1 MTKRLKLLLVIAGYI
16 YSQGT
21 SGIDSL
27 SIISEDWCHD
37 LPRAVYANLKR
48 VNVSNKWFEVYRL
61 DNDVFAI
68 YEPHQWQEVISYL
81 ILGREKALL
90 FDTGNGI
97 GKISEIVNQRSCR

>member
-21 SGIDSL
+21 SGIDSI

-37 LPRAVYANLKR
+37 IPRAVYANLKR
-48 VNVSNKWFEVYRL
+48 INVSNKWFEVYRL

-68 YEPHQWQEVISYL
+68 
-81 ILGREKALL
+81 
-90 FDTGNGI
+90 
-97 GKISEIVNQRSCR
+97 